1 MMSSGKNN
9 RLCAW
14 ATAIVIA
21 ATAIAHAAQTLRII
35 PIVRDN
41 QVLVSFEVGDG
52 YTDAVRDAISSGLR
66 TTFSYDV
73 ELRMKNRVWVD
84 VLIDKA
90 LVSTT
95 DRYDNLTRKH
105 TLTRTV
111 DGREIDST
119 TTEDQAVVRQWL
131 TTLDK
136 LAICRTTKL
145 DPNRDYY
152 VQVSARVPTQASF
165 LGRTAAMF
173 GRSPFTFIPN

>member
-1 MMSSGKNN
+1 VKTLLKQVSTIT
-9 RLCAW
+9 
-14 ATAIVIA
+14 TAVLLA
-21 ATAIAHAAQTLRII
+21 CAIAHAAQTLRII

-41 QVLVSFEVGDG
+41 QVLVSFEVPDG
-52 YTDAVRDAISSGLR
+52 YTTDVHDAISSGLR

-84 VLIDKA
+84 VLVDKA

-95 DRYDNLTRKH
+95 DRYDNLTRRH

-111 DGREIDST
+111 DGRETDSV
-119 TTEDQAVVRQWL
+119 TTESEAVVRQWL

-136 LAICRTTKL
+136 LPICRTTKL

-152 VQVSARVPTQASF
+152 VQVSARVLPDKTSM
-165 LGRTAAMF
+165 LGLKSAIV
-173 GRSPFTFIPN
+173 GRSPFTFIP